1 MSGISRAGLGS
12 TFDNHAI
19 DTHEPNLS
27 RAASE
32 SGIDL
37 GAVDRADGKADGLIS
52 GDQGLDRLYDAINA
66 LDSRTA
72 GPSSGAERALLQ
84 AARGAAI
91 APVPISRAQGRALA
105 GAARRML
112 AEERPDRSGVSPWAL
127 AGRAHCKNP
136 ALGSRGYAGAEVW
149 KCNVFV
155 GEAFNRAGL
164 SFPLSSESHYAG
176 ANALPGRREHFQ
188 SVARLS
194 DVREGDLLTISRR
207 GDSGHVEIVTGV
219 SRGPDGQV
227 QSVTT
232 LGAHELGLAEGTA
245 TAAPLIEAAGS
256 RSGPTGWK
264 IGDETFHLLRPL
276 APPPP
281 PPAELPRRGSGPIK
295 G

>member
-1 MSGISRAGLGS
+1 MSGISRAGFGS

-19 DTHEPNLS
+19 DTHDPSLS

-32 SGIDL
+32 AGIDL
-37 GAVDRADGKADGLIS
+37 GAVDGGDGKADGVIS
-52 GDQGLDRLYDAINA
+52 GDKGLDRLYDAINA

-72 GPSSGAERALLQ
+72 GPSSDAERTVLH

-91 APVPISRAQGRALA
+91 APVPISRAQGHALA

-112 AEERPDRSGVSPWAL
+112 AEEKPDRSGVSPWAL
-127 AGRAHCKNP
+127 AGRAQCKNP
-136 ALGSRGYAGAEVW
+136 ALGSRGYAGADVW

-164 SFPLSSESHYAG
+164 SFPLSAANHYAG
-176 ANALPGRREHFQ
+176 ANALPGRQEHFQ
-188 SVARLS
+188 SVAQLA
-194 DVREGDLLTISRR
+194 DVREGDLLSISRR

-232 LGAHELGLAEGTA
+232 LGAHEFGLAEGTA
-245 TAAPLIEAAGS
+245 TAAPLIPVAGS
-256 RSGPTGWK
+256 RPGPAGWP

-276 APPPP
+276 APPSRTP
-281 PPAELPRRGSGPIK
+281 ELPRRGGAPIK